1 MASDFSMCMI
11 FSGFITSEMREL
23 LKNHRINI
31 LNHGGYM
38 FTLWAQSSQ
47 RVDVGVTENFCW
59 WVVSCRVCCAAGG
72 EGCNNRL
79 DLIVLEF

>member
-1 MASDFSMCMI
+1 MYIPYQNQYLSILSFRVGSMASDFSICMI

-47 RVDVGVTENFCW
+47 RVDVGVTENF
-59 WVVSCRVCCAAGG
+59 
-72 EGCNNRL
+72 
-79 DLIVLEF
+79 